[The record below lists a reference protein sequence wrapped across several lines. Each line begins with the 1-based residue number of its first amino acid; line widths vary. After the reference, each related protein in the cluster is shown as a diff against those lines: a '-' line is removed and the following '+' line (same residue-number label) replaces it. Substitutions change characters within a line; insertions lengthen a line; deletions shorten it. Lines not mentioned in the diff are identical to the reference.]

1 MVTGKYGIGAPSK
14 LPWMLSPG
22 VSSSSAVVFVPMLIK
37 LVKWFP
43 STTNAYFI
51 CQEGERDNEERT
63 YPISDKRSQVPPHV
77 ETCEFSYRNLD
88 EYLCTII
95 YVPSWTALMI

>member
-1 MVTGKYGIGAPSK
+1 MVIGKRRRGARSLPSK

-22 VSSSSAVVFVPMLIK
+22 VSSSSAVVFAPMLIK

-51 CQEGERDNEERT
+51 STPSICQEGNQT
-63 YPISDKRSQVPPHV
+63 
-77 ETCEFSYRNLD
+77 ETTGNGH
-88 EYLCTII
+88 T
-95 YVPSWTALMI
+95 P